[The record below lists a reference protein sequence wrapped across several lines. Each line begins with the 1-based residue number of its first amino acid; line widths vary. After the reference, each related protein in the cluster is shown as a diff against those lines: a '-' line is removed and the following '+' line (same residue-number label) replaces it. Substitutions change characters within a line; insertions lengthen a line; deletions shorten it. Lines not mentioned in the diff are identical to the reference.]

1 MAQAK
6 HTVVLEDERVIVNRF
21 DFGPGDDTGHHV
33 HGLPYVIVPLA
44 DGRLRIDDDT
54 QGEIFADLTQG
65 VPYSR
70 PAGVS
75 HNVFN
80 ASDTPLAFLEI
91 ELKQADNQQ
100 DNDHA

>member
-6 HTVVLEDERVIVNRF
+6 HSVLIDDARVVVNRF

-33 HGLPYVIVPLA
+33 HSMPYVIVPLT
-44 DGRLRIDDDT
+44 DGQLRIEDDAA
-54 QGEIFADLTQG
+54 GEIFADLSAG

-70 PAGVS
+70 EKGVS

-80 ASDTPLAFLEI
+80 ASAAPLAFLEI
-91 ELKQADNQQ
+91 EIKS
-100 DNDHA
+100 

>member
-1 MAQAK
+1 MARAT
-6 HTVVLEDERVIVNRF
+6 HTVLIDDARVVVNRF

-33 HGLPYVIVPLA
+33 HQMPYVIVPVT
-44 DGRLRIDDDT
+44 DGVLRVVQDDGTETLTELRL
-54 QGEIFADLTQG
+54 G

-80 ASDTPLAFLEI
+80 GSDAPLAFLEI
-91 ELKQADNQQ
+91 ELKP
-100 DNDHA
+100 